1 MPDVREIVNE
11 RQIEGFDYY
20 DQRNTVI
27 RPAMR
32 NLSDIFVVNVTEL
45 GSDIKIG
52 TTSPPR
58 TRGRIPYQVEYKDAE
73 GILRYKKFMVL
84 CVTPDRLC
92 DMGEPLG
99 FYLTLPK
106 GDAEDPKKLLK
117 YPKASDEEI
126 YSYFT
131 RVSAKE
137 KVTEAIGLI
146 EQAYKHVRNSVTDRS
161 KV

>member
-1 MPDVREIVNE
+1 MPDVREIVKE

-20 DQRNTVI
+20 DHRNTVI

-32 NLSDIFVVNVTEL
+32 NLSDIFVVEIT
-45 GSDIKIG
+45 GMGDDIRIG
-52 TTSPPR
+52 TKATPR
-58 TRGRIPYQVEYKDAE
+58 TRGRIPYQVAFPRGD
-73 GILRYKKFMVL
+73 GDVMVKFAVI

-106 GDAEDPKKLLK
+106 DEADDSKKLLK

-126 YSYFT
+126 YSYIT
-131 RVSAKE
+131 RISTKE
-137 KVTEAIGLI
+137 KVEGTMPLI
-146 EQAYKHVRNSVTDRS
+146 QQAYENVKKNYRD
-161 KV
+161 